1 MRYRSPAALALV
13 SFAISA
19 SAQITL
25 YEREGFRGRAYTAE
39 VNINNLADRQFNDR
53 ASSVVVSSGRWEVCT
68 DAEYQGTC
76 RVLRRGSYDTLASMG
91 IENQISSMRRVNRR
105 NVGNEAPEPAPAPEY
120 PYYRRP
126 AERVFSAPVTA
137 VRAVVS
143 RSNQRCWIERE
154 QVSSA
159 PQLNDIGGALA
170 GAIIGGI
177 IGHQVGKGRG
187 NTAATAAGAAI
198 GASAAGNWRP
208 GHVTERNVQRC
219 SGSGDSRP
227 DYWDITYEFR
237 GREYHAQLAHP
248 PGATILVNQDGTPR
262 E

>member
-1 MRYRSPAALALV
+1 MRNSGPAILALLL
-13 SFAISA
+13 FTTAA

-53 ASSVVVSSGRWEVCT
+53 ASSVIVSSGRWEVCT
-68 DAEYQGTC
+68 DANFRGSC
-76 RVLRRGSYDTLASMG
+76 RVLRRGSYETLSSMG
-91 IENQISSMRRVNRR
+91 IENQISSMRRVNRPSYQ
-105 NVGNEAPEPAPAPEY
+105 NEAPEPAFAPEY

-126 AERVFSAPVTA
+126 AERVFSAPITS
-137 VRAVVS
+137 VRAVVN
-143 RSNQRCWIERE
+143 RSTQRCWVERE

-159 PQLNDIGGALA
+159 PQVNDVGGAIA

-177 IGHQVGKGRG
+177 IGHQIGKGRG
-187 NTAATAAGAAI
+187 NAAATAAGAAI
-198 GASAAGNWRP
+198 GAGAAGNWRP

-219 SGSGDSRP
+219 VDSGDARP
-227 DYWDITYEFR
+227 DYWDVTYDFR
-237 GREYHAQLAHP
+237 GREYHAQLSHP
-248 PGATILVNQDGTPR
+248 PGATIIVNQDGTPR